1 MKRKHQPDARQLD
14 LFAWA
19 AQRPSA
25 VILSVIPGLAKR
37 MWRERHMQ
45 QPHNPPHIIPWRR
58 RA

>member
-1 MKRKHQPDARQLD
+1 MKKRHIDPAQLD

-19 AQRPSA
+19 ATRPTAKIISA
-25 VILSVIPGLAKR
+25 IPGLAKR

-45 QPHNPPHIIPWRR
+45 QPNNTPHIVPMRR